1 MESIENGFLG
11 VECGLEWN
19 HDEFLRSAALSRK
32 WGWEVM
38 HGGEMTGNGEC
49 GG

>member
-19 HDEFLRSAALSRK
+19 HDEFLFSALSSRK
-32 WGWEVM
+32 WDVKAVC
-38 HGGEMTGNGEC
+38 GGGMTGNGEC